1 MGTWQTRTC
10 VETRPE
16 RVLELLTDPEACE
29 RWSPVAFDVD
39 GVDAERLAPGD
50 RVRLGGRIAGR
61 SVGFDVHILE
71 ADDHRL
77 ELEASG
83 PIHIAAEYEAR
94 PGGCG
99 GRTELRASVSVKSQG
114 GLAGRLLSGAAE
126 AMLRAGA
133 LDAALSRIADEAA
146 LPVAA

>member
-16 RVLELLTDPEACE
+16 RVLELLTNPAACE
-29 RWSPVAFDVD
+29 RWSPVAFDVEAVQ
-39 GVDAERLAPGD
+39 VDRLAPGD

-61 SVGFDVHILE
+61 AVGFDVRILR
-71 ADDHRL
+71 ADDRRL

-99 GRTELRASVSVKSQG
+99 GSTELRASVSVKSKG
-114 GLAGRLLSGAAE
+114 GLAGRVLSGAAE

-133 LDAALSRIADEAA
+133 LDAAVSRIADEAV
-146 LPVAA
+146 LPAAA